1 MPSKMIDGSD
11 LGASDGTS
19 PLDFLK
25 AVYCNNDLPLPYR
38 LKAAIAAAPFV
49 HPKLSVSANLGPD
62 SEWVERLER
71 AIERSTRVIE
81 ARPQAQSEPID
92 HTPPV
97 AQTDRRYRR

>member
-1 MPSKMIDGSD
+1 MKMIDGSE

-25 AVYCNNDLPLPYR
+25 AVYCNNDLPLAAR
-38 LKAAIAAAPFV
+38 LKAAIAAAPLV
-49 HPKLSVSANLGPD
+49 HPKLSVSATVGPD
-62 SEWVERLER
+62 SDFLERLER

-81 ARPQAQSEPID
+81 ARPQAQPEPMD

-97 AQTDRRYRR
+97 AQTDRRFRR